1 MNQQQK
7 EKILRIMDDMLT
19 LIEQLDKRVTQLE
32 QTTKP
37 KRTEQQNK
45 LDDLARFDHFLN

>member
-7 EKILRIMDDMLT
+7 EIIVRIMDDMVT
-19 LIEQLDKRVTQLE
+19 LIEQLDKRVTKLE
-32 QTTKP
+32 ETTKP

-45 LDDLARFDHFLN
+45 LDDLNRFDHFFN